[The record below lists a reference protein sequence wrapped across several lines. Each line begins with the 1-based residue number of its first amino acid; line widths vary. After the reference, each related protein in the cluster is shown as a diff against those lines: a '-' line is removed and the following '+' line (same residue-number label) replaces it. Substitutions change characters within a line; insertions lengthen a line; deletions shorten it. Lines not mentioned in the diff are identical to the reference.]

1 MAAYLHRIGGWAF
14 EHRVKALGI
23 WIAVLAVVIGCASA
37 FAGKTNDEF
46 TVPGTESQTAQD
58 LLEQKFPEASGATAR
73 MVFAAPEGETLA
85 DKDNQKA
92 LEASL
97 AQVAED
103 PEVTR
108 IVDPYEAGT
117 ISPDGR
123 IAYADVIYRCRSRR
137 STTHPRTPSRRR
149 PSRPAPVT

>member
-1 MAAYLHRIGGWAF
+1 MAAYLYRIGGWAF

-73 MVFAAPEGETLA
+73 MVFRSMDRPTL
-85 DKDNQKA
+85 
-92 LEASL
+92 
-97 AQVAED
+97 
-103 PEVTR
+103 
-108 IVDPYEAGT
+108 
-117 ISPDGR
+117 
-123 IAYADVIYRCRSRR
+123 SR
-137 STTHPRTPSRRR
+137 
-149 PSRPAPVT
+149 